1 MPFLGSFGSS
11 NCCSLDFITSSCSYL
26 FLRCT
31 FSVALD
37 PRKLLKDKMDRAEYD
52 YIDKL
57 KLTIPTTQVSW
68 LHHSLSNLLDIA
80 VVVLALFIL
89 LLACYLIALIEPL
102 P

>member
-1 MPFLGSFGSS
+1 MGFGSS
-11 NCCSLDFITSSCSYL
+11 NCCLLDLIASSCSYL
-26 FLRCT
+26 FPRCT
-31 FSVALD
+31 SWVALD
-37 PRKLLKDKMDRAEYD
+37 PRKLLKDETDRAEYD
-52 YIDKL
+52 YMDKL

>member
-1 MPFLGSFGSS
+1 ML
-11 NCCSLDFITSSCSYL
+11 CI
-26 FLRCT
+26 
-31 FSVALD
+31 ALD
-37 PRKLLKDKMDRAEYD
+37 PRKLSKDEMDCAKYEYI
-52 YIDKL
+52 YNL
-57 KLTIPTTQVSW
+57 KLTILTMQVSW

>member
-1 MPFLGSFGSS
+1 MDLIASS
-11 NCCSLDFITSSCSYL
+11 RSYL
-26 FLRCT
+26 FPRCT
-31 FSVALD
+31 FCIASN
-37 PRKLLKDKMDRAEYD
+37 PKDETDRVEYD

>member
-1 MPFLGSFGSS
+1 MLVVTRIYFRVMF
-11 NCCSLDFITSSCSYL
+11 C
-26 FLRCT
+26 
-31 FSVALD
+31 VASD
-37 PRKLLKDKMDRAEYD
+37 PRKLSKDETDGVEYD
-52 YIDKL
+52 YIGKL

>member
-1 MPFLGSFGSS
+1 MDLIASS
-11 NCCSLDFITSSCSYL
+11 RSYL
-26 FLRCT
+26 FPRCT
-31 FSVALD
+31 FCIASN
-37 PRKLLKDKMDRAEYD
+37 PRKLSKDETDRVEYD

>member
-1 MPFLGSFGSS
+1 MDLIASS
-11 NCCSLDFITSSCSYL
+11 RSYL
-26 FLRCT
+26 FQHCT
-31 FSVALD
+31 FCIASD
-37 PRKLLKDKMDRAEYD
+37 PRKLSKDEMDRAKGD
-52 YIDKL
+52 YINKA